1 MPSRS
6 HPTIHPYGVYETTGA
21 PLLIAIQNEREFQ
34 KLCSVVL
41 LDPSLPD
48 DPRFATNVAR
58 VEHEEEFDEVMN
70 AVFGAT
76 QPNPALPCARAHLIL
91 SRSVTLRRDTC
102 AHSLQERCVLLTPGD
117 HCAVLVSRSAMPE

>member
-1 MPSRS
+1 MSSCS

-76 QPNPALPCARAHLIL
+76 QPNNPALCPWTHLTA
-91 SRSVTLRRDTC
+91 SRGVMLLRSGAAT
-102 AHSLQERCVLLTPGD
+102 ALL
-117 HCAVLVSRSAMPE
+117 

>member
-76 QPNPALPCARAHLIL
+76 QPSTALPSAPEHTLYSQGVLRCGVTPAPIV
-91 SRSVTLRRDTC
+91 SRSVVSC
-102 AHSLQERCVLLTPGD
+102 SLLATTALF
-117 HCAVLVSRSAMPE
+117 